1 MRKSIWILA
10 IAVGVLAFAFPAM
23 AAPTG
28 KITVAFDT
36 DTPTMDPHMHAERAG
51 VIVNWHIFDSL
62 FFRQNDMSVV
72 PGLVESYETLDPT
85 TLQLKLKQGIKFH
98 NGEDFNAECVKFS
111 IDRVLDPQSKSP
123 RITAIN
129 WIESV
134 EIVDDNTV
142 KLHLKN
148 PYPLWQQELQNFAMV
163 PVNYVKEKGN
173 EYFGEHPVGTG
184 PYKFVKWTRGQ
195 EIVLT
200 ANDDY
205 FKGAARIKDVVFKI
219 IPDASTQLAALM
231 SGSVDVLRN
240 ISPEDIPMFQ
250 ARKNISVYTVP
261 ILRFNWFYLSD
272 ALTAGSP
279 LADKR
284 VRQALN
290 YAINIPEIIENI
302 VGGLGTQCLCLNPM
316 HFGYDP
322 TVKPY
327 PYDPEKAKALLKE
340 AGFGDGFSITL
351 HYTTVNMIKAEEV
364 CQAIQDQLSKVN
376 VEMKLQKWS
385 GVGYMDLIRSG
396 RAKPVFSLNWGSF
409 GVFDGDAILYPFFR
423 SGQQYAFF
431 HTPELDELIDAQ
443 HQEMDPEKRKEIMSK
458 IQHIIKDEAPW
469 IFMYAFHSVKA
480 ANSKLDF
487 KPRSDETFYAYEIG
501 FK

>member
-1 MRKSIWILA
+1 MRKPIWILA
-10 IAVGVLAFAFPAM
+10 IAIGVMAFAFPAM

-28 KITVAFDT
+28 KINVAFDT

-62 FFRQNDMSVV
+62 FFRQSDMTVV
-72 PGLVESYETLDPT
+72 PGLVESYETLEPT

-98 NGEDFNAECVKFS
+98 NGEPFNAECVKFS

-134 EIVDDNTV
+134 EIVDDYTV
-142 KLHLKN
+142 KLLLKN

-163 PVNYVKEKGN
+163 PVKYVQEKGK

-205 FKGAARIKDVVFKI
+205 FKGAPRIKDVVFKI

-231 SGSVDVLRN
+231 SGAVDVLRN

-261 ILRFNWFYLSD
+261 ILRFNWMYLSD
-272 ALTAGSP
+272 SMTAGSP

-290 YAINIPEIIENI
+290 YAINMPEIIENI

-316 HFGYDP
+316 HFGFDP
-322 TVKPY
+322 TVKTVPLRSG
-327 PYDPEKAKALLKE
+327 ESQGAAQ
-340 AGFGDGFSITL
+340 GSGIRGRFL
-351 HYTTVNMIKAEEV
+351 HYVPLRDG
-364 CQAIQDQLSKVN
+364 QHDQ
-376 VEMKLQKWS
+376 
-385 GVGYMDLIRSG
+385 G
-396 RAKPVFSLNWGSF
+396 
-409 GVFDGDAILYPFFR
+409 
-423 SGQQYAFF
+423 
-431 HTPELDELIDAQ
+431 
-443 HQEMDPEKRKEIMSK
+443 
-458 IQHIIKDEAPW
+458 
-469 IFMYAFHSVKA
+469 
-480 ANSKLDF
+480 
-487 KPRSDETFYAYEIG
+487 
-501 FK
+501 